1 MPIESFSS
9 STGLINS
16 VTSGFVEVLFP
27 STRKATTDPALANIA
42 ISTDISIPFLFFLEG
57 WEIISSLFIIVRSS
71 SSSFRGDCSFGCMT
85 VVSPSASCPSVFC
98 NSFAGISSSAG
109 KSNAAI
115 ISSTVWKRSAGMI
128 CIALIIA
135 ASVLGDIFLFSS
147 DGFCKGR
154 VARKIDSVGIF
165 PVKRLYMV
173 APSE

>member
-1 MPIESFSS
+1 MNYGIS
-9 STGLINS
+9 
-16 VTSGFVEVLFP
+16 VLFRTIP
-27 STRKATTDPALANIA
+27 LLMALFCFGYGAFVLDMGTDPAKNVAG
-42 ISTDISIPFLFFLEG
+42 PVVM
-57 WEIISSLFIIVRSS
+57 SL
-71 SSSFRGDCSFGCMT
+71 
-85 VVSPSASCPSVFC
+85 
-98 NSFAGISSSAG
+98 
-109 KSNAAI
+109 
-115 ISSTVWKRSAGMI
+115 GMI